1 MFIILLLVAAP
12 KLKGAKLKR
21 RNEIM
26 NYGTSTCCNV
36 VYSLKFIVMKTTRP
50 HGSCACPPTLT
61 TCVCVGGVEKGGG
74 GEEEEGSRMWPCCLQ
89 RQSLEHVLCLPSHI

>member
-12 KLKGAKLKR
+12 KLKGAKLKLKQM
-21 RNEIM
+21 NEIM
-26 NYGTSTCCNV
+26 NYGTATCCNV

-61 TCVCVGGVEKGGG
+61 TCMCVGGVEKGGG

-89 RQSLEHVLCLPSHI
+89 S